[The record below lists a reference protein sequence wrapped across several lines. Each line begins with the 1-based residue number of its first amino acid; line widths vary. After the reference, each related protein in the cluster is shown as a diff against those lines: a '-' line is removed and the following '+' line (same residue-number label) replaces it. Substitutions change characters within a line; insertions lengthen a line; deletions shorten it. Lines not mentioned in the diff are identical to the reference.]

1 MFRRDGEH
9 LRRLQAEPGIASS
22 FSSSRFGKIEP
33 LDPIEPPNHSGQS
46 NPLSEG
52 SLSMGATP
60 RSSKERRGTNVD
72 LNPRTLRS
80 IRSSLMRWYDRER
93 RALPWRE
100 RTSPYR
106 TVVSEFMLQQT
117 QVATVLP
124 YFKSFVRRFPSFR
137 ALSRATEE
145 EVLAAWSGLGYYRR
159 ARSLKGV
166 ADVVTRQYGGRLPRS
181 AEELRALNGFGE
193 YTTAAVGSIVH
204 GLALGAVDG
213 NVHRV
218 LARLFAV
225 GGDKGD
231 RAISDLAQSLLH
243 PRRPGDWNQ
252 AMMELG
258 AMVCAARDPRCGRCP
273 LRRRCMAFGR
283 DAVSSFP
290 SPRPQPAVEQVQE
303 VVVAPVRRGKAL
315 VLQRGDAAPFALM
328 WELPRMDSRELGTT
342 ALSPERVLFDRTQL
356 SAGSFK
362 YLGRTQSSFT
372 RFRITARLYAARA
385 LATGSIKLSGH
396 VRARWVA
403 LAELRSLAASGPQK
417 RLFEMLQ

>member
-1 MFRRDGEH
+1 
-9 LRRLQAEPGIASS
+9 
-22 FSSSRFGKIEP
+22 
-33 LDPIEPPNHSGQS
+33 
-46 NPLSEG
+46 
-52 SLSMGATP
+52 MGAMT
-60 RSSKERRGTNVD
+60 RSSTERRATNAD
-72 LNPRTLRS
+72 LSPRALRS
-80 IRSSLMRWYDRER
+80 IRSGLMRWYDRER

-166 ADVVTRQYGGRLPRS
+166 ADVVTHQYGGRLPRS
-181 AEELRALNGFGE
+181 AEELRALKGFGE

-218 LARLFAV
+218 LARLFAIS
-225 GGDKGD
+225 GDKGD

-258 AMVCAARDPRCGRCP
+258 AMICTARDPRCGRCP
-273 LRRRCMAFGR
+273 LRRRCVAFGG
-283 DAVSSFP
+283 DAVAGFP
-290 SPRPQPAVEQVQE
+290 SPRAQPVVERVQE
-303 VVVAPVRRGKAL
+303 VVVAPLRRGKAL
-315 VLQRGDAAPFALM
+315 VLQRGDAAPFAGM
-328 WELPRMDSRELGTT
+328 WELPRMDSREIDPK
-342 ALSPERVLFDRTQL
+342 ALNPERVLFDRTQL
-356 SAGSFK
+356 SAGSFE
-362 YLGRTQSSFT
+362 YLGRTQATFT
-372 RFRITARLYAARA
+372 RFRITVRLYATGA
-385 LATGSIKLSGH
+385 LATGSIKLNGH
-396 VRARWVA
+396 VKSRWVA
-403 LAELRSLAASGPQK
+403 LGELHALAASGPQK